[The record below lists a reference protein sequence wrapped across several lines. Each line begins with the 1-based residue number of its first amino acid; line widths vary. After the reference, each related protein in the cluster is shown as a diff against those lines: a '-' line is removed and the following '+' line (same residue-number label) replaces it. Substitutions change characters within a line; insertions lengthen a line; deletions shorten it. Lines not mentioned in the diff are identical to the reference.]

1 MKVNGGNVLAAA
13 VAAVSQPTSPVS
25 VKCNNERVMTSL
37 MPAILDHHG
46 GEGGMGGDATASN
59 GLAWPRNNGNTGC
72 ATE

>member
-1 MKVNGGNVLAAA
+1 MKVNGGHVLAAA

-25 VKCNNERVMTSL
+25 VQCNERVMTSL

-46 GEGGMGGDATASN
+46 GESGMGGGDATASN